1 MSGMTS
7 ERLAEVRE
15 DHGNASDDTG
25 LTYSMAADQW
35 HVVCDRPTARFLMWA
50 HRDLTDLLAHVD
62 HLTAENA
69 RLRDGIAELVSVG
82 YSHTP
87 DCEANE
93 WQRVAYGGHP
103 DCGLCWEDKL
113 ATLLNP
119 PTEGEADE

>member
-1 MSGMTS
+1 MTS
-7 ERLAEVRE
+7 ERLTEILMDALARDDRRADLADPSADLSRRE
-15 DHGNASDDTG
+15 
-25 LTYSMAADQW
+25 
-35 HVVCDRPTARFLMWA
+35 
-50 HRDLTDLLAHVD
+50 RDSHALLAHVD

-69 RLRDGIAELVSVG
+69 RLRDGITELVSVG

-103 DCGLCWEDKL
+103 DCGLCREDKL

-119 PTEGEADE
+119 PTEGETDE

>member
-1 MSGMTS
+1 MSPEKLAEIRTRLSGTTPLMSGAYAMDL
-7 ERLAEVRE
+7 LAI
-15 DHGNASDDTG
+15 
-25 LTYSMAADQW
+25 AD
-35 HVVCDRPTARFLMWA
+35 
-50 HRDLTDLLAHVD
+50 DLLAHVD
-62 HLTAENA
+62 HLTAENV
-69 RLRDGIAELVSVG
+69 RLREGIAELVSVG

-119 PTEGEADE
+119 PTEGEANE